1 MLVVFGAPVTSIATP
16 RVNVM
21 PPSVETPA
29 NNAPPS
35 LTTVPVPR
43 PVAVRLLSAVIWMPT
58 ATGVAPI
65 AATCRL
71 PLLMT
76 VPSNS
81 SATTLMPRAAAK
93 PGACAV
99 TVIVPS
105 FSIVPAIE
113 SPGVESF
120 AKTPTA
126 EAEPKVPTAWAETL
140 NVPEDVLRMLTVP
153 GSTLTNSPV
162 AWAKALAVVA
172 ADADATA
179 LTLKVPELVN
189 DSTPPERANWSTP
202 SAKAEANASVVATA
216 TALALTSN
224 VPEFSNETLL
234 TVAPSALWKTPDVTN
249 ANAEA
254 AVPPCATAEACA
266 LNVPE
271 LLKSTDAVDAAR
283 PEPSANWNTPVLM
296 VASADANPAAVA
308 TAFARM
314 SIVPV
319 LVSEMFSVTESNA
332 S

>member
-105 FSIVPAIE
+105 FSIVPDIE
-113 SPGVESF
+113 SPGVKSF

-153 GSTLTNSPV
+153 GSTSTNRPV
-162 AWAKALAVVA
+162 AKAKALAVCTAAV
-172 ADADATA
+172 ADADAKA
-179 LTLKVPELVN
+179 VTLKVPELVK
-189 DSTPPERANWSTP
+189 DSAPPASASWSTP
-202 SAKAEANASVVATA
+202 NANADANASVVATA
-216 TALALTSN
+216 MALALTLK
-224 VPEFSNETLL
+224 VPEFSKETLL
-234 TVAPSALWKTPDVTN
+234 TVAPVAVWKTPEL
-249 ANAEA
+249 AKAKA
-254 AVPPCATAEACA
+254 KALVPPCAVAVAWR

-283 PEPSANWNTPVLM
+283 PEPSASWKTPEP
-296 VASADANPAAVA
+296 ASALAEAKPAA
-308 TAFARM
+308 
-314 SIVPV
+314 
-319 LVSEMFSVTESNA
+319 L
-332 S
+332 